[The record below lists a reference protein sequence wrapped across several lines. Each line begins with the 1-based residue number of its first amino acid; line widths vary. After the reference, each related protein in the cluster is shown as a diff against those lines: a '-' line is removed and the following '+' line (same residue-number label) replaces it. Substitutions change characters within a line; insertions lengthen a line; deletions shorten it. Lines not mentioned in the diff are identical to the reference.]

1 MFYIPLLKI
10 FNMIGSVRN
19 LVCGSG
25 GALKAM
31 LGVLSALVSADVAG
45 CSRRELLA
53 LLVAPVHRLQE
64 HSANAHHIK
73 QVTHVYMVTDKQ

>member
-1 MFYIPLLKI
+1 MYIYI
-10 FNMIGSVRN
+10 YCFE
-19 LVCGSG
+19 G

-53 LLVAPVHRLQE
+53 LLVAPVHTLHE

-73 QVTHVYMVTDKQ
+73 QVSILSYPCVQRGLQAR